1 MKIFISTNGQ
11 EEGPLTMH
19 EVREKIYRG
28 DIIESQT
35 IAKREKGDHWVPLR
49 TLIDAD
55 LQTSESTSGEVV
67 QEVGQSI
74 QVKPQK
80 VRKSLKAK
88 FSFALMFLG
97 AITLPTGLVFI
108 IASLILGFLALRDI
122 KKSQGALKG
131 IGYINASRLILC
143 LLLIIMATP
152 YLWAFIKSNSHAK
165 IKEETHFQKSFPIPA
180 PPTIEEKTNSQNTP
194 SVKDIFNKCSPLIVS
209 VESFNKCG
217 FLSKTGSG
225 VILGPSKAGF
235 ITPYDKKSEGTDVIT
250 NFHVIDNSYFVLV
263 RTKDGKIRYAQI
275 IAFDRSVDL
284 ALIRIHG
291 VFSNKDTPIAKTVGI
306 GDPTIAIGNPEGLD
320 QSISTGIV
328 SHLPDNKN
336 FLVQTTAPISHGS
349 SGGGLFN
356 QNGDLIGITSS
367 TLESGQNLN
376 FAIWLQGALLQAVQ
390 ETRIYEGHI
399 WNDAQASWLK
409 IPYAYG
415 KYPYERFVK
424 ETSYLSAFDP
434 DEDILTLR
442 KSLSPFKSDEDIIK
456 YVKENTINPKF
467 TNYSLSKRS
476 ILKIVERFDAMSLKI
491 LQNDRVDSDK
501 AHKMDGELLAYRD
514 KQLLPAISSF
524 YSEFP
529 YDETI
534 ATMFVK
540 YVQDPTTKENLL
552 KSNLDRWPYSLG
564 QGDSNWLYQYI
575 NLLLDLGK
583 IQKAHDV
590 LSQYTSYILQQPT
603 DYTSDDDQTS
613 AVLTLFKS
621 DTACNRTYIIRQ
633 SLKQFIES
641 FPDSIKGISFRD
653 IKDQFLSGINH
664 S

>member
-11 EEGPLTMH
+11 EEGPLTMR

-55 LQTSESTSGEVV
+55 LQISESKSGEVL

-74 QVKPQK
+74 QGKPQK
-80 VRKSLKAK
+80 VKRSLKAK

-97 AITLPTGLVFI
+97 AITLPIGLVFI
-108 IASLILGFLALRDI
+108 LASLILGFLALRDI

-152 YLWAFIKSNSHAK
+152 YLWAFIKSNSQAK
-165 IKEETHFQKSFPIPA
+165 TKEETHFQKSFPIPA
-180 PPTIEEKTNSQNTP
+180 PPTIEEKTKSQNTP
-194 SVKDIFNKCSPLIVS
+194 AVKDIFNKCSPLIVL
-209 VESFNKCG
+209 VESFDKCG

-235 ITPYDKKSEGTDVIT
+235 ITPYDKNSEGTDVIT

-291 VFSNKDTPIAKTVGI
+291 VFSDKDTPIAQTVGI

-328 SHLPDNKN
+328 SHLPDSKN

-356 QNGDLIGITSS
+356 QNGDLIGITSC

-376 FAIWLQGALLQAVQ
+376 FAIWLQGALLKATQDARLYQ
-390 ETRIYEGHI
+390 GHV
-399 WNDAQASWLK
+399 WNDTQAYWLK
-409 IPYAYG
+409 IPYTYG
-415 KYPYERFVK
+415 KYPFERFVK
-424 ETSYLSAFDP
+424 KSSELSVLDP
-434 DEDILTLR
+434 EDDILA
-442 KSLSPFKSDEDIIK
+442 KPLSKFKSEDELKNYVEENSTDPVFAK
-456 YVKENTINPKF
+456 YFI
-467 TNYSLSKRS
+467 SKRN
-476 ILKIVERFDAMSLKI
+476 ILNEVNKYNEISLRI
-491 LQNDRVDSDK
+491 WHDDRLNSDK
-501 AHKMDGELLAYRD
+501 ALKMDDELLAYRD
-514 KQLLPAISSF
+514 KKLLPVITTF

-529 YDETI
+529 YDENI
-534 ATMFVK
+534 STMYVK

-552 KSNLDRWPYSLG
+552 KANLDRWPLSLG
-564 QGDSNWLYQYI
+564 QVDSNWLYQYLK
-575 NLLLDLGK
+575 LLVDLGK

-590 LSQYTSYILQQPT
+590 LSDYSSFVLQKPRNY
-603 DYTSDDDQTS
+603 DSDDIDTRG
-613 AVLTLFKS
+613 VLTLFNS
-621 DTACNRTYIIRQ
+621 TTEWNRVF
-633 SLKQFIES
+633 LKKELYQYLKR
-641 FPDSIKGISFRD
+641 FPDSIKGINFKD
-653 IKDQFLSGINH
+653 IKDLFSEEVSRG
-664 S
+664 